1 VPQALQ
7 RIKSLGK
14 NFFYLPIMS
23 DKVIIFHYISADYP
37 DSDRLLKFTGKLRMD
52 ARNAVQ
58 RIVAILVIVAGAC
71 GGDAVYA
78 GPVYTYHGSFNLPI
92 PAPDEPESEF
102 GRGWM
107 ASAVIEVPDHH
118 IITDLDINISLT
130 HESLFDLQILLQSPA
145 GTNVALNLAGNLAFI
160 VRDKDGKLRPVGG
173 SRDLLFD
180 DEAQVSIEQ
189 ASIPFVGP
197 FRPVWSLSL
206 FDKED
211 SFGLWHLQIY
221 DAFYADTGTLN
232 NFELIF
238 TVPEPATATL
248 LTLGAGLLLLL
259 RPRRGSAR
267 SS

>member
-1 VPQALQ
+1 
-7 RIKSLGK
+7 
-14 NFFYLPIMS
+14 MS

-37 DSDRLLKFTGKLRMD
+37 DSDRLLKFTGELRMD
-52 ARNAVQ
+52 SCSAVQ

-71 GGDAVYA
+71 GGVYA

-102 GRGWM
+102 GKGWM
-107 ASAVIEVPDHH
+107 TDAIIDVPDDYV
-118 IITDLDINISLT
+118 ISDLDVRLTFT
-130 HESLFDLQILLQSPA
+130 HENFIDLQIILQSPA
-145 GTNVALNLAGNLAFI
+145 GTVVVLNPALNMALLNIGGYAEI
-160 VRDKDGKLRPVGG
+160 V
-173 SRDLLFD
+173 FD

-221 DAFYADTGTLN
+221 DAWEWDIGTLHS
-232 NFELIF
+232 FELIF

-248 LTLGAGLLLLL
+248 LTLSAGLLLLL
-259 RPRRGSAR
+259 RPRRGR
-267 SS
+267 